1 MTNSGLDGD
10 NVPLAIRLL
19 KQPSTDEK
27 ETRQAKQKENIIP
40 PHPHISQTKTT
51 DMRINHENHRESSHR
66 IDVFNPLFCHY
77 ACKDTELFTIYYQ

>member
-40 PHPHISQTKTT
+40 PHPHISQTKTAN
-51 DMRINHENHRESSHR
+51 M
-66 IDVFNPLFCHY
+66 
-77 ACKDTELFTIYYQ
+77 